1 MSMKKIACSVLALAL
16 AVAAPMAAQEKSK
29 IDDERAQRDAE
40 RQLRDAERQMR
51 DAERAL
57 QEAARRMA
65 ESHADIAHRM
75 MDKRVVVFGDNA
87 RLGLVLR
94 SDRDPRTDAL
104 GATVQALT
112 PGGPAEEAG
121 LQPGDII
128 VKFNG
133 EALAVPGG
141 ASTGVAGGVK
151 GGVQGGVEG
160 GVRVDEE
167 GPTDRLME
175 RASSLKE
182 GEAVTLEVKRGGATK
197 SYTVTAR
204 RLYGPKVKVFSLP
217 SGEDNGFDFNFNY
230 EVPEPPEPP
239 EAPEAPEAM
248 VAPGVSWFAVTSG
261 IRGLEMV
268 TLNPDLGEYFGTKE
282 GILVVRVDDKSPF
295 KLKAGDVILRIG
307 DRAPTSPAQ
316 ALRILRSY
324 GPGET
329 VPIEVM
335 RNRQRTTV
343 STQIPER
350 HSSMYRTV
358 EPALA
363 PAPEAPPAAP
373 AAPAVPPPPPAPPKS
388 PTHLS
393 STRV

>member
-51 DAERAL
+51 EAERAL
-57 QEAARRMA
+57 QEAARQMA
-65 ESHADIAHRM
+65 ASHADMARRM

-94 SDRDPRTDAL
+94 SERDPKTDAV

-128 VKFNG
+128 LKFNG

-141 ASTGVAGGVK
+141 VSGGVAGGVK
-151 GGVQGGVEG
+151 GGVPGGVEG
-160 GVRVDEE
+160 GARDDEE

-182 GEAVTLEVKRGGATK
+182 GDTVTLEVKRGSTTK

-217 SGEDNGFDFNFNY
+217 SGEDNGFDFNF

-239 EAPEAPEAM
+239 DAPEAPEAM
-248 VAPGVSWFAVTSG
+248 VAPGVSWFAVSSG

-282 GILVVRVDDKSPF
+282 GILVVRVQDESTF

-307 DRAPTSPAQ
+307 DRAPASPSQ

-335 RNRQRTTV
+335 RNHQRTTISAQV
-343 STQIPER
+343 PER
-350 HSSMYRTV
+350 HGGLYRTV

-363 PAPEAPPAAP
+363 PAPEAPPAVPAAP
-373 AAPAVPPPPPAPPKS
+373 AAPPPPPPSPQS
-388 PTHLS
+388 PTHRS

>member
-1 MSMKKIACSVLALAL
+1 MNIKKIACSVLALAL
-16 AVAAPMAAQEKSK
+16 AVAAPLAAQEKSK
-29 IDDERAQRDAE
+29 IDD
-40 RQLRDAERQMR
+40 
-51 DAERAL
+51 ERAL

-65 ESHADIAHRM
+65 ESHADMARRM

-94 SDRDPRTDAL
+94 SERDPKTDAV
-104 GATVQALT
+104 GAMVQALT

-128 VKFNG
+128 LTFNG
-133 EALAVPGG
+133 EALATPGG

-151 GGVQGGVEG
+151 G

-182 GEAVTLEVKRGGATK
+182 GDTVTLEVKRGGTTK
-197 SYTVTAR
+197 TYTVTAR

-217 SGEDNGFDFNFNY
+217 SDEDNGFDFNFNY

-239 EAPEAPEAM
+239 EVPEAPEAM

-282 GILVVRVDDKSPF
+282 GILVVRVQEESTF

-307 DRAPTSPAQ
+307 DRTPTSPSQ

-335 RNRQRTTV
+335 RNHQRTTV
-343 STQIPER
+343 STQVPER
-350 HSSMYRTV
+350 RSSGYRTP

-363 PAPEAPPAAP
+363 PAPKAPPAVPAAP
-373 AAPAVPPPPPAPPKS
+373 AAPPAPPKS

-393 STRV
+393 SARI